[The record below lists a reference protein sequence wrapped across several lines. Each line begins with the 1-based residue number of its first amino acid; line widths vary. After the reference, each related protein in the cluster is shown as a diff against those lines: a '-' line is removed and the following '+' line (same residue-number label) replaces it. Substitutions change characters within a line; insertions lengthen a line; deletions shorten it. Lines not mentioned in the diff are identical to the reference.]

1 MRRTAITL
9 FLLLLISGINAQNK
23 QSAASQK
30 PKTLSIEN
38 QMRTYFM
45 VILSKGPNREQ
56 DSIELN
62 KLQDGHMANITRK
75 AKEGKLITKCYLC
88 LLN

>member
-38 QMRTYFM
+38 QMRNYFM
-45 VILSKGPNREQ
+45 VILSKG
-56 DSIELN
+56 
-62 KLQDGHMANITRK
+62 A
-75 AKEGKLITKCYLC
+75 
-88 LLN
+88 